1 MESLNQYIT
10 EFNRLYKA
18 GNATEH
24 SYRPALQILL
34 QNIIAPLLITNE
46 PKRIARE
53 HYEVGKAP
61 AIVYMKSSGV
71 FVVHAEFVEAGLV
84 PARKTVKESVT
95 YVNGNI
101 EHYIE
106 F

>member
-71 FVVHAEFVEAGLV
+71 FVVHALNYSSQNTMELPLTYAG
-84 PARKTVKESVT
+84 
-95 YVNGNI
+95 GNM
-101 EHYIE
+101 ECYIE